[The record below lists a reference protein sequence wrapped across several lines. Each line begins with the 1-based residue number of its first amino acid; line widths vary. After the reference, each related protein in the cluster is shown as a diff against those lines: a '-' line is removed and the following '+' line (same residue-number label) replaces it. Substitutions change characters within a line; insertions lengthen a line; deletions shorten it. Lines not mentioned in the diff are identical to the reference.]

1 MAGEARAPK
10 GEETQTAPEVERAG
24 PTDGDGGGGKGGKE
38 VSVDEVNINLYNP
51 GLLLKS
57 MADPP
62 IRDCILRV
70 SVIVVVIR
78 YGIPETELVQRGD
91 WVAEFQQPV
100 DKSLEQR
107 RRLTVSRFRM
117 RHLELL
123 VIGVDAGHGAPEV
136 APPLGQHARLHCL
149 ARGEEGHDVVEDSF
163 REVAEPVSTGGAPP
177 GTWAARAC
185 QAILP
190 WRPSTQ
196 RPFVEQVACVE
207 TAEMRDTK
215 NQQAVDPELNRK
227 QDLMS

>member
-1 MAGEARAPK
+1 
-10 GEETQTAPEVERAG
+10 
-24 PTDGDGGGGKGGKE
+24 
-38 VSVDEVNINLYNP
+38 
-51 GLLLKS
+51 

-78 YGIPETELVQRGD
+78 YGIPETELVQRGV

-107 RRLTVSRFRM
+107 QRLTRLPLQNPSPRT
-117 RHLELL
+117 
-123 VIGVDAGHGAPEV
+123 AWHGAPEV
-136 APPLGQHARLHCL
+136 APPLGQHARPHCL
-149 ARGEEGHDVVEDSF
+149 ARGEEGHDVVEDSIW
-163 REVAEPVSTGGAPP
+163 EVAEPYRGRSP

-185 QAILP
+185 QANLP

-227 QDLMS
+227 QDLTS

>member
-1 MAGEARAPK
+1 MINR
-10 GEETQTAPEVERAG
+10 QR
-24 PTDGDGGGGKGGKE
+24 KE

-163 REVAEPVSTGGAPP
+163 REVAEPVSTGGAPR
-177 GTWAARAC
+177 GRGLHALARRSFHGGRARRG
-185 QAILP
+185 LSSNR
-190 WRPSTQ
+190 WRASKLQ
-196 RPFVEQVACVE
+196 
-207 TAEMRDTK
+207 K
-215 NQQAVDPELNRK
+215 
-227 QDLMS
+227 